1 MKPIKIETPDRYQ
14 EIVEKYSIKGCLSN
28 DYIQREAANFI
39 NHDALYEFC
48 GEKNAFLLVKKDGFW
63 RVYYYLNDLSE
74 KLILDGEELVTE
86 ILFRGNIGEP
96 INVVEYLEQCG
107 FRRNLIRDLYELRFK
122 NVGLEIPYQLSDD
135 VVIRKAET
143 LDEALFCTNLFN
155 TVFDRFSG
163 DFISDDEIAYLL
175 EHKQLYVALLNN
187 TLVGA
192 LHVSKGANN
201 LYWMDHLAVL
211 PEARGKHVATGLFMR
226 YIEDVVENDTTR
238 FSLWTQRNNE
248 VSIKMYQR
256 IGFQYIGKSTLS
268 MIKQ

>member
-122 NVGLEIPYQLSDD
+122 NVGLEIPYQL
-135 VVIRKAET
+135 E
-143 LDEALFCTNLFN
+143 
-155 TVFDRFSG
+155 
-163 DFISDDEIAYLL
+163 
-175 EHKQLYVALLNN
+175 KQVMSFL
-187 TLVGA
+187 
-192 LHVSKGANN
+192 K
-201 LYWMDHLAVL
+201 
-211 PEARGKHVATGLFMR
+211 
-226 YIEDVVENDTTR
+226 
-238 FSLWTQRNNE
+238 
-248 VSIKMYQR
+248 
-256 IGFQYIGKSTLS
+256 
-268 MIKQ
+268 